1 MVAPVRRWLALFVV
15 VISSLRTG
23 IGWGQESAGE
33 APAAKNNPIA
43 VMTFASVER
52 FLVDIDWTFEAAGRP
67 ELTDFVAGQLGKV
80 GDLKGMDMKKPFGV
94 MLFLRPGLPPRP
106 VPVAFVPITDI
117 DDLMKTIGLG
127 PAKLTRVE
135 GKDNR
140 YELKGRR
147 RDGVVMV
154 QDGFALL
161 TNDDTFFDEEIIPN
175 PAPIIEPFAT
185 RYDFSVNLRIREV
198 PSTIRDLVVGV
209 LKTSFASE
217 MQRRDDEPESTYK
230 IRKAN
235 GTSMLEGLTAIV
247 DQGDQFT
254 LGWDASKEK
263 KTAVLE
269 WQIDAVPGSG
279 FAKYIKDCGGK
290 PTTFHAMMND
300 GRPLTFAAS
309 WTMDKREKK
318 AGTEGLEG
326 LMMEFNKVLNDGE
339 YGRPLHPGLQKIQN
353 VVAASIE
360 DGHIDF
366 CVQMVPLEPGKFALI
381 GGARVAG
388 GDTLAVGVR
397 EVLEAVRD
405 RPELREIELD
415 TDTHQNVVF
424 HRLMGPKPGDGE
436 IRMYGG
442 EPSAWFGSGGRNFW
456 FCVGTA
462 DAMTALKE
470 SMDAVAAGGP
480 PTPTTPSAPF
490 QITFRMAPWLQISP
504 EEGEEGEGRKIAEDS
519 FTPESDA
526 ARVTVRPTE
535 NGLRTR
541 IQLDEGFVR
550 WLGMT
555 LAKQIDSMP

>member
-1 MVAPVRRWLALFVV
+1 MVARVGRWLCLVV
-15 VISSLRTG
+15 VGFLSVGAPRGWTQEKPDETPLTTG
-23 IGWGQESAGE
+23 
-33 APAAKNNPIA
+33 NPIA
-43 VMTFASVER
+43 VITFASVER
-52 FLVDIDWTFEAAGRP
+52 FLVDIDWTFETAGRP

-80 GDLKGMDMKKPFGV
+80 GDLKGMDLKKPFGV

-106 VPVAFVPITDI
+106 VPVAFIPITDI
-117 DDLMKTIGLG
+117 DDLMKTVGLG
-127 PAKLTRVE
+127 PAKLTRME

-140 YELKGRR
+140 FELKGRR
-147 RDGVVMV
+147 RNGVAIV
-154 QDGFALL
+154 QDGYALF
-161 TNDDTFFDEEIIPN
+161 TNDETFFDEQIVPN
-175 PAPIIEPFAT
+175 PAPIIEAFAT
-185 RYDFSVNLRIREV
+185 RYDFSVNLRIREI
-198 PSTIRDLVVGV
+198 PSTIRDLIVGV

-230 IRKAN
+230 MRKAN
-235 GTSMLEGLTAIV
+235 GASMLEALTAIV

-279 FAKYIKDCGGK
+279 FAKYVKDCGGK

-300 GRPLTFAAS
+300 ARPLTAAAS

-318 AGTEGLEG
+318 AGAEGLQG

-339 YGRPLHPGLQKIQN
+339 YGRPLHPGLQKIQD

-366 CVQMVPLEPGKFALI
+366 CIQMVPLEPGKFALI

-388 GDTLAVGVR
+388 GDTLAIGIR

-405 RPELREIELD
+405 RPEVREIELD
-415 TDTHQNVVF
+415 SDTHQNVVF

-436 IRMYGG
+436 VRLYGG
-442 EPSAWFGSGGRNFW
+442 EPSAWLGSGGRNFW
-456 FCVGTA
+456 FCVGTSA
-462 DAMTALKE
+462 AMTALKE
-470 SMDAVAAGGP
+470 SMDAVAGSGP
-480 PTPTTPSAPF
+480 PTSATPSAPF
-490 QITFRMAPWLQISP
+490 QIVVRMAPWLQIPPDESQ
-504 EEGEEGEGRKIAEDS
+504 EGEGREIAKSS
-519 FTPESDA
+519 FQPESDA
-526 ARVTVRPTE
+526 ARLTVRPTE

-555 LAKQIDSMP
+555 LAKKIDSMP